1 MLGTAAA
8 VALVGG
14 GRLAG
19 KWLGVGRAQAET
31 LSSVRMGVLH
41 SGLFTVIHAVAL
53 QGGYYARH
61 GIDPQVTDVRSGDG
75 TAGVESLLR
84 NSLDVYLGTP
94 VELTRVNSRAIAG
107 DEKPPLAIVAA
118 GAPNFTNLV
127 LRKGLTYAGIAN
139 LKGLRIG
146 VSSPGSDHLVKFRFL
161 LAEKGLTTDGL
172 GIRILPLGSS
182 NMLPALTSG
191 QIDGFLHSEPTVSIA
206 LIKAGATLAISGKQ
220 FGTSGD
226 SPGLSLN
233 VGRDWAAAHR
243 DVLTRLVKALWD
255 ASDDYTRMP
264 EAKAVE
270 IFQSYM
276 PSDPEILSR
285 AYGNLDPRLHDLTK
299 MADVFW
305 KVNVAA
311 MRERGEVVA
320 ELKPQDLFDYSFS
333 PGTISG

>member
-1 MLGTAAA
+1 MLGA
-8 VALVGG
+8 VSALALVGA
-14 GRLAG
+14 GRF
-19 KWLGVGRAQAET
+19 GVGRAQAET
-31 LSSVRMGVLH
+31 LTPVRMGVLH

-53 QGGYYARH
+53 QGGYYARN
-61 GIDPQVTDVRSGDG
+61 GIDPKVTDVRSGDG
-75 TAGVESLLR
+75 TAGAESLLR

-94 VELTRVNSRAIAG
+94 VELTRVNAQAIAG
-107 DEKPPLAIVAA
+107 DQKPPLAVVAA

-127 LRKGLTYAGIAN
+127 LRKGLTYTGPSD

-146 VSSPGSDHLVKFRFL
+146 VSAPGSDHLVNFRFL

-172 GIRILPLGSS
+172 DMRILPLGSS

-233 VGRDWAAAHR
+233 VGRIWATAHR
-243 DVLTRLVKALWD
+243 DVMTRLVKALWD
-255 ASDDYTRMP
+255 ASDDYTSMP

-270 IFQSYM
+270 IFQNYM
-276 PSDPEILSR
+276 PSDPDILSR

-299 MADVFW
+299 MADAFW

-320 ELKPQDLFDYSFS
+320 ELKPQDLFDNSFS
-333 PGTISG
+333 PGTTSG